1 MKKAAKVIKLIL
13 ICVIYILTGVTIAFF
28 VSKSGMYPS
37 GSDAMSY
44 LYKSDT
50 LYKQIMNGNWYPL
63 FDAMMYNGIEPLRY
77 TAPLPLYFL
86 ALCEGVMGG
95 SCFQGYLLFIVLAYV
110 GTALSWLVIGVRHRR
125 PWMGAFIGLIW
136 FFMPN
141 NLYALFAEGNL
152 ARALVMIILPL
163 LVSYVHDYLLDNRW
177 RLPHI
182 IGCFLILTLCEA
194 RYTVMIGIG
203 LLLFLLVYTLIYRQR
218 GKIFRVM
225 GAAVL
230 GIFLSG
236 IWLVAS
242 LKGSNLNAYSTESM
256 KRFFQNIWV
265 TINPVLRIT
274 DAGNYFYFG
283 MAAVLLIVF
292 GCFFARRKSM
302 PGFWS
307 AILILLSTSAG
318 MYSVIEKVPG
328 NKYLWM
334 LMYISIAL
342 CFALYSLFLWDSLRK
357 PFLYLLAFLL
367 VLDTVPS
374 LSLISGNLKN
384 MSPEKR
390 YELMDDTTLIGEAR
404 EITVQRMALFDLSTL
419 GADGAYLVSG
429 GKDGVE
435 NVFGSD
441 WQSAVTAENDA
452 RLNEALEQGAYLYLF
467 DRCIEMGSDTV
478 VVKVSQAYQ
487 GNDDISAIDAAA
499 ARLDYNVTDYNS
511 DYRLYHMDVDGNFG
525 VISKYSAIG
534 IGKSASLMALN
545 FPDMEETTDTNL
557 NHYTYDDLKQYDTI
571 YLAGFTYD
579 DRSKAENMILRLTR
593 EGTRVV
599 VLADGIPVDKS
610 NGLQIFAGVT
620 CQKISFSN
628 GFPQLDTTIGI
639 LNPNLFPEGHTE
651 WSTVY
656 MNGLDDSWGTTTDL
670 NRKLDFIGTKDNENL
685 VFVGFNLTYHYALT
699 HDERVGELV
708 GLALGSESGDL
719 PERQIVPI
727 TVTYGR
733 NEITID
739 ASSDDVNT
747 TIASHDNYDSSQTIH
762 EKNNLTYV
770 KAGRTIIKMRYP
782 YLYEGLAVSGIS
794 LVVSII
800 FLILTRRG
808 EKKKI
813 KNSLS

>member
-390 YELMDDTTLIGEAR
+390 
-404 EITVQRMALFDLSTL
+404 
-419 GADGAYLVSG
+419 
-429 GKDGVE
+429 
-435 NVFGSD
+435 
-441 WQSAVTAENDA
+441 
-452 RLNEALEQGAYLYLF
+452 
-467 DRCIEMGSDTV
+467 
-478 VVKVSQAYQ
+478 
-487 GNDDISAIDAAA
+487 
-499 ARLDYNVTDYNS
+499 
-511 DYRLYHMDVDGNFG
+511 
-525 VISKYSAIG
+525 
-534 IGKSASLMALN
+534 
-545 FPDMEETTDTNL
+545 
-557 NHYTYDDLKQYDTI
+557 
-571 YLAGFTYD
+571 
-579 DRSKAENMILRLTR
+579 
-593 EGTRVV
+593 
-599 VLADGIPVDKS
+599 
-610 NGLQIFAGVT
+610 
-620 CQKISFSN
+620 
-628 GFPQLDTTIGI
+628 
-639 LNPNLFPEGHTE
+639 
-651 WSTVY
+651 
-656 MNGLDDSWGTTTDL
+656 
-670 NRKLDFIGTKDNENL
+670 
-685 VFVGFNLTYHYALT
+685 
-699 HDERVGELV
+699 
-708 GLALGSESGDL
+708 
-719 PERQIVPI
+719 
-727 TVTYGR
+727 
-733 NEITID
+733 
-739 ASSDDVNT
+739 
-747 TIASHDNYDSSQTIH
+747 
-762 EKNNLTYV
+762 
-770 KAGRTIIKMRYP
+770 
-782 YLYEGLAVSGIS
+782 
-794 LVVSII
+794 
-800 FLILTRRG
+800 
-808 EKKKI
+808 
-813 KNSLS
+813 